1 MRHKAELLFTTESC
15 QDSLAI
21 QKSVDEAIADVF
33 KKENVKF
40 SIVTWHTNRDCSG
53 RCTKKNDCNFKGVCD
68 DIVKCYSV
76 KEQPCVY
83 KVPI

>member
-21 QKSVDEAIADVF
+21 QKSIDEAISSVL

-40 SIVTWHTNRDCSG
+40 SMISWSASEEEKIPVGNIQGAD
-53 RCTKKNDCNFKGVCD
+53 FFA
-68 DIVKCYSV
+68 DILPVNPFTC
-76 KEQPCVY
+76 E
-83 KVPI
+83 